1 MTNVTLAGRF
11 PLLRPRRLRQSASVR
26 AMVRET
32 QLAPAQLIQ
41 PLFVAE
47 GAEKGTVAS
56 MPGVTRLDL
65 EELVREC
72 EALQA
77 LGVACVALFPVIPQS
92 RKDDRG
98 EEALNPEGLVA
109 RSIQAVKRAC
119 PDLSVMVDVALDPF
133 TTHGHDGVLGP
144 DGDVD
149 NDGTVE
155 MLRKQ
160 ALVNARAGA
169 DIISPSDMM
178 DGRIGQIRDVL
189 ERDGQ
194 KNTLILSYAAKYASS
209 FYGPFRDAVG
219 SARNLG
225 KADKRTYQMDPANSD
240 EALRE
245 VALDLAEG
253 ADIVMV
259 KPGMPYLD
267 IVRRVKERFEVPVAA
282 YQVSGEYAML
292 RAAIANGWLDERGAL
307 MEALLCFRR
316 AGADMILTYYARQAA
331 AWLGE

>member
-1 MTNVTLAGRF
+1 MNQAPFTAAF
-11 PLLRPRRLRQSASVR
+11 PAVRPRRLRQSEGIR

-32 QLAPAQLIQ
+32 HLAPAQLIQ

-47 GAEKGTVAS
+47 GDLQGPVTS
-56 MPGVTRLDL
+56 MPGVTRFDL
-65 EELVREC
+65 AALVSEC
-72 EALQA
+72 QSLQG
-77 LGVACVALFPVIPQS
+77 LGIACVALFPVIPQALKS
-92 RKDDRG
+92 DTGD
-98 EEALNPEGLVA
+98 EALNPDGLVPRA
-109 RSIQAVKRAC
+109 IRAVKRAC
-119 PDLSVMVDVALDPF
+119 PDLNVLVDVALDPF
-133 TTHGHDGVLGP
+133 TTHGHDGVL
-144 DGDVD
+144 DARGDVA
-149 NDGTVE
+149 NDPTVE

-160 ALVNARAGA
+160 ALVYARAGA
-169 DIISPSDMM
+169 DILAPSDMM
-178 DGRIGQIRDVL
+178 DGRVGQIRDVL

-194 KNTLILSYAAKYASS
+194 KNALILSYAAKYASS

-225 KADKRTYQMDPANSD
+225 RADKRSYQMDPANSD

-267 IVRRVKERFEVPVAA
+267 IVRRVKDRFQVPVAA

-292 RAAIANGWLDERGAL
+292 RAAIAAGALDERKGL

-316 AGADMILTYYARQAA
+316 AGADLILTYYARQAA
-331 AWLGE
+331 IWLGE

>member
-1 MTNVTLAGRF
+1 
-11 PLLRPRRLRQSASVR
+11 
-26 AMVRET
+26 
-32 QLAPAQLIQ
+32 
-41 PLFVAE
+41 
-47 GAEKGTVAS
+47 
-56 MPGVTRLDL
+56 
-65 EELVREC
+65 
-72 EALQA
+72 
-77 LGVACVALFPVIPQS
+77 
-92 RKDDRG
+92 
-98 EEALNPEGLVA
+98 LNPDGLVA
-109 RSIQAVKRAC
+109 RAIQAVKRAC
-119 PDLSVMVDVALDPF
+119 PGLSVMVDVALDPF
-133 TTHGHDGVLGP
+133 TTHGHDGVLGV
-144 DGDVD
+144 DGDVA
-149 NDGTVE
+149 NDDTVE

-225 KADKRTYQMDPANSD
+225 KADKRTYQMDPANTD
-240 EALRE
+240 EAMRE

-307 MEALLCFRR
+307 MEALMCFRR
-316 AGADMILTYYARQAA
+316 AGADVILTYYAKQAA
-331 AWLGE
+331 AWMGE